1 MLAFGELAGQL
12 AIFQMAE
19 DLTPK
24 LLSLTVS
31 CHFGDGSRGA
41 WEGHMDGR
49 RVVAEGTDDTRV
61 SWVIWARR
69 DAPRDGDLLSM
80 IRLTDPGG
88 RILHVGAASGPPL
101 YPGRLLNITTS
112 GSEEGPRALLGRVDP
127 SVKRLELRMHDGG
140 MRNVPLYDCADI
152 PEVRFAALLLPRE
165 ELLDS
170 VAGFSAQGP
179 ELERFDLRFQQGRW
193 EARYLGQAMRSATLL
208 RPGGWRAAG

>member
-1 MLAFGELAGQL
+1 
-12 AIFQMAE
+12 
-19 DLTPK
+19 
-24 LLSLTVS
+24 
-31 CHFGDGSRGA
+31 
-41 WEGHMDGR
+41 MDGR
-49 RVVAEGTDDTRV
+49 CVVAEGIDDAGV

-80 IRLTDPGG
+80 IKLSDSGG
-88 RILHVGAASGPPL
+88 RIIHVGAASGPPL

-127 SVKRLELRMHDGG
+127 SVRRLELRAHDGST
-140 MRNVPLYDCADI
+140 RNVPLYDCAEV

-170 VAGFSAQGP
+170 VAGFDAKGP

-193 EARYLGQAMRSATLL
+193 EARHPGQAVRSGTLL
-208 RPGGWRAAG
+208 PSVRWRAAG